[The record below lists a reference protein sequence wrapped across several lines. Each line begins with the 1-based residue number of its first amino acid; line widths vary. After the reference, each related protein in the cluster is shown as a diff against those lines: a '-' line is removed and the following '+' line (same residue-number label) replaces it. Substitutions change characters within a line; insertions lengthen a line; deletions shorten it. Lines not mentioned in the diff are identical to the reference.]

1 MFGHRRGLL
10 KHHPPSV
17 VGSAPM
23 TDKTPPSSTTTTT
36 GAAAAVT
43 PVLANERKRSGLFF
57 RVFRFALFVGCVGV
71 LAGVA
76 AGAVLF
82 VAYSR
87 DLPEF
92 TSVDQYRPK
101 LSTKVL
107 SVDGRLIG
115 EFYNER
121 RVVVPY
127 ERIPKRLIQ
136 AFIAVED
143 QSFFD
148 HHGIDQIG

>member
-1 MFGHRRGLL
+1 
-10 KHHPPSV
+10 
-17 VGSAPM
+17 M
-23 TDKTPPSSTTTTT
+23 TDKTPPPSSSSTTSS
-36 GAAAAVT
+36 GA
-43 PVLANERKRSGLFF
+43 PVLANERKRSGIVF

-101 LSTKVL
+101 LTTKVL

-136 AFIAVED
+136 AFLAT
-143 QSFFD
+143 S
-148 HHGIDQIG
+148 